1 VAGRKRRSGKRE
13 WLNTGRVVANGEVIQ
28 HLSLLDAEPTRWDHH
43 TQDLLESTILGFP
56 SFKRNLHR
64 FVRIVAQAKAEL
76 ISPKFNFSDS
86 EVPANSN
93 MMALN
98 I

>member
-1 VAGRKRRSGKRE
+1 
-13 WLNTGRVVANGEVIQ
+13 VVANGEVIQ